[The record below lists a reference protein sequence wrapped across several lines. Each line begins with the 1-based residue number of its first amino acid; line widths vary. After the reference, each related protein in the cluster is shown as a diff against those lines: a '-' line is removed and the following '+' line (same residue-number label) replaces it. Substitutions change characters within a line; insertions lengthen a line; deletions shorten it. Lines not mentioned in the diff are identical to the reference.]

1 MSRLSG
7 DRKLSLSSIGL
18 ATLSLSLGALTASAE
33 SWSYGV
39 MTDTQGAA
47 AYPDVSTRLMAP
59 VVDQFV
65 NVHGVDMIIS
75 VGDLTDTGT
84 VEENALWLSVA
95 QPIYDAGIPI
105 YIQRGNHDVKTESTS
120 AVNDPL
126 FGPVEL
132 NDSTIWD
139 AQFPLPTNPLLV
151 EGPGT
156 CYYFTFNNMFV
167 ISMDLYGVAPSE
179 LIGWLQSVALPAA
192 AASGADHR
200 VLVQHAP
207 YFGKG
212 RDGIFQGASGD
223 PEFELQLLKGMAQA
237 GVDTILV
244 GHDHQYSR
252 SVALDTEGEVL
263 LNHILVGSNSEKYY
277 NFEMPEGDNEGQ
289 VVQMN
294 GRVSYCVVEVDGPQ
308 IVFNH
313 YSSEAPD
320 PYTTDA
326 WIPNWVLSDR
336 LVYSTEG
343 DRFFVEPNADYAGLT
358 STSPNGTQ
366 VEIVSGT
373 NDVFESQMTVPDAG
387 VTPELVEFGAL
398 VDFSWLDGTS
408 DPQVLGDILVLD
420 GLANTPDGEES
431 ELYRLEMTYA
441 ETVGIDESTLTLA
454 VYDPVSGTWMDA
466 RLANIYDSPTA
477 AAALASAGVDT
488 TQNKVWAELN
498 HNADGARFAVVSNA
512 ASLNSPV
519 RMTRLGSYES
529 GIFDGSAT
537 EIPAYDAATQRVF
550 VTNAHDHSVDVIDLS
565 NPATPVKIGSLS
577 FADIDGQAYS
587 PNSVAVKNGI
597 VAVALQADTVY
608 ETGIVAF
615 YDAAAS
621 LDEGPVAPV
630 ATADAGYLPD
640 MLTFT
645 PDGLKVLV
653 ANEGEASDNLTGGGT
668 PDFNPEGSVTII
680 PINGAGASVTPGTPV
695 QLDFSVFEPGGSLAL
710 GASLAEIKA
719 PVDLSTTAKVRIHP
733 NAASV
738 AQDLE
743 PEYIAVAPDGGT
755 AYVGLQEN
763 NAILSIDLATDTITG
778 IFPLGAKN
786 HSLLVNALDAEKN
799 DDAVHIVP
807 QPFFGLYMPDAMSAY
822 TVNGQT
828 YIVTANEG
836 DGRDPELFGDYPGNG
851 LGDEADLQDAILDET
866 IFPNRDI
873 LTDGSGLGDVGT
885 FSFGGD
891 LDNDGDVDQIQIA
904 GARSFSIW
912 NASTGELVFDSG
924 GDFERITAQFLPD
937 HFNASNDDNAIDDRS
952 DNKGPEPEAVQIAEI
967 GGRQIAFV
975 ALERVGGVMIYDITD
990 PTSPLFIDYVN
1001 DRDFTVDA
1009 EQSSDIGPEGFA
1021 FVPAAESPNGHALL
1035 LVASE
1040 VSGSLTAYQI
1050 DLEADSTWNLTLLHH
1065 NDGESKLPEYSS
1077 SFPDYG
1083 NVARMKTAIDAHR
1096 SFYQSVDHGVVV
1108 VYAGDSFLAG
1118 KQFQASVDSEPQV
1131 YYDALALSHI
1141 GYDAIAIGNH
1151 EFDFGPEVL
1160 AAFIEDAQTT
1170 NAVPYLSANLDF
1182 TGEPALQALVNTG
1195 DIVKSKTI
1203 TVSTAQGD
1211 KVIGLIGATTVNLPF
1226 ISSPGA
1232 VIASEV
1238 AAAVNA
1244 EAAALASST
1253 DAIILI
1259 SHLQGVAED
1268 EALAS
1273 LLSADVNAI
1282 IAGGGDEILGS
1293 TALLSPR
1300 AVYGASAPGN
1310 AADSGLV
1317 PSDSYNEV
1325 GLSYP
1330 TYANGIPIATT
1341 GGNYGYLGRL
1351 TLRFDADNHFLGVDL
1366 SSGPAV
1372 IVADSVDA
1380 ENGYA
1385 LDPTIESEVIDKVV
1399 AFTHA
1404 IDSEIIGS
1412 TDSLIVGGTDTDL
1425 IRSQE
1430 QNGGNLV
1437 ADALLAAAQERAASF
1452 DVNLPQ
1458 IAIANGGG
1466 IRSDIAVGAISVG
1479 DTFDVSPFGNF
1490 VSVVE
1495 NVTTAD
1501 LKLVLE
1507 NALSRTIDNDPGTGV
1522 DPLRVGDG
1530 TGRFPQLAGMTV
1542 TYDITRQPLVLDGE
1556 NEVITQQGQRVIEA
1570 RLNDG
1575 TALIIAGI
1583 PVPGTTV
1590 DLVLPSFNAD
1600 GGDQYFRYGFGAA
1613 SYTSQD
1619 YIKTTL
1625 GITDQQALQNYIASF
1640 GMAKVD
1646 SDTRYDSI
1654 PDGRVLA
1661 VSDRDN
1667 DGLSD
1672 AEEALIGTNPDIA
1685 DQSGPVAETY
1695 TQAGKDA
1702 VTSNPSQYDLFTQS
1716 ELNANYTA
1724 GEQSVLSDPSAYGL
1738 SDVPVAGLRI
1748 DGQVMQLNSENQSAT
1763 FEVQVQSTTD
1773 LTQPFTNAGDTATV
1787 TLDFSV
1793 GSQFIRVQ
1801 AVEQAP

>member
-1 MSRLSG
+1 M
-7 DRKLSLSSIGL
+7 DRVSSDWRRSLSYIGL
-18 ATLSLSLGALTASAE
+18 ATLSLSCFTIAASAE

-39 MTDTQGAA
+39 LTDTQGAA

-65 NVHGVDMIIS
+65 NAHEVDMIIS

-84 VEENALWLSVA
+84 AAENALWLSVA
-95 QPIYDAGIPI
+95 QPIYDAGIPM
-105 YIQRGNHDVKTESTS
+105 YITRGNHDVKAEATS
-120 AVNDPL
+120 VVNDPL
-126 FGPVEL
+126 FGTVEL

-139 AQFPLPTNPLLV
+139 TDFPLPSNASLV
-151 EGPGT
+151 QGPGT

-167 ISMDLYGVAPSE
+167 VSMDLYGVAPSE
-179 LIGWLQSVALPAA
+179 LIGWLQGVALPAA
-192 AASGADHR
+192 AASGTEHR
-200 VLVQHAP
+200 ILVQHAP

-212 RDGIFQGASGD
+212 RDGIFQGENGD
-223 PEFELQLLKGMAQA
+223 PAFELSMFEAMAQA
-237 GVDTILV
+237 GIDTILV

-252 SVALDTEGEVL
+252 SVALNTQGEVL

-277 NFEMPEGDNEGQ
+277 NFEMPEGQNEGQ

-294 GRVSYCVVEVDGPQ
+294 DRVSYCIVEVDGPM
-308 IVFNH
+308 ITFSH

-326 WIPNWVLSDR
+326 WVPNWVLSDR
-336 LVYSTEG
+336 LVFSTEG
-343 DRFFVEPNADYAGLT
+343 DRFFVEPNDDYAGL
-358 STSPNGTQ
+358 SSSSPNATE
-366 VEIVSGT
+366 VTIVSGT

-387 VTPELVEFGAL
+387 ITPQLVEFGAL
-398 VDFSWLDGTS
+398 VDFSWIDGSS
-408 DPQVLGDILVLD
+408 DPRVLGDILVLD
-420 GLANTPDGEES
+420 GLANRADGEES
-431 ELYRLEMTYA
+431 ELYRMEMTYTA
-441 ETVGIDESTLTLA
+441 TAGVDESTLALA
-454 VYDPVSGTWMDA
+454 VYDPESGTWMDA
-466 RLANIYDSPTA
+466 RLANIYTSPTA
-477 AAALASAGVDT
+477 PAALASAGVDT

-498 HNADGARFAVVSNA
+498 HNADGARFAVVSNPA
-512 ASLNSPV
+512 TLSSPIS
-519 RMTRLGSYES
+519 MTRLGSYES
-529 GIFDGSAT
+529 GIYEGSAT

-550 VTNAHDHSVDVIDLS
+550 VTNAHDDSVDVIDLS
-565 NPATPVKIGSLS
+565 DPSAPVKIGSLS

-587 PNSVAVKNGI
+587 PNSVACKNGT

-615 YDAAAS
+615 YDAALS
-621 LDEGPVAPV
+621 FSEGAVAPI
-630 ATADAGYLPD
+630 ATVDAGYLPD

-653 ANEGEASDNLTGGGT
+653 ANEGEASDNLVGGGT

-680 PINGAGASVTPGTPV
+680 PINGAGATVTPSSPI
-695 QLDFSVFEPGGSLAL
+695 QLDFALFEPGGALEL

-719 PVDLSTTAKVRIHP
+719 PVDLSSTAKVRIHP

-743 PEYIAVAPDGGT
+743 PEYIAIAPDGST

-778 IFPLGAKN
+778 IFPLGAKD
-786 HSLLVNALDAEKN
+786 HSRLVNALDAEKN
-799 DDAVHIVP
+799 DDAANIVP

-836 DGRDPELFGDYPGNG
+836 DGRDPGDFGDYPGSG
-851 LGDEADLQDAILDET
+851 LGDEMDLQDVNLDAS
-866 IFPNRDI
+866 IFPNRDV
-873 LTDGSGLGDVGT
+873 LTDGSGLGDVAT
-885 FSFGGD
+885 FAFGGD

-924 GDFERITAQFLPD
+924 GDFERITAQYLPE
-937 HFNASNDDNAIDDRS
+937 HFNASNDDNGIDDRS
-952 DNKGPEPEAVQIAEI
+952 DNKGPEPEAVQLAEI
-967 GGRQIAFV
+967 GGRQIAFIG
-975 ALERVGGVMIYDITD
+975 LERVSGVMIYDITD
-990 PTSPLFIDYVN
+990 PSSPLFIDYIN
-1001 DRDFTVDA
+1001 DRDFTVDPD
-1009 EQSSDIGPEGFA
+1009 ESSDVGPEGFA
-1021 FVPAAESPNGHALL
+1021 FVPAADSPNGHALL

-1050 DLEADSTWNLTLLHH
+1050 ELETDNTWNLTLLHH

-1096 SFYQSVDHGVVV
+1096 SFYESVEHGVVV

-1170 NAVPYLSANLDF
+1170 NPVPYLSANLDF
-1182 TGEPALQALVNTG
+1182 AGEPALQALVTAG

-1226 ISSPGA
+1226 VSSPGA

-1268 EALAS
+1268 EALAL

-1293 TALLSPR
+1293 TTLLSPR
-1300 AVYGASAPGN
+1300 AVYGAAAPAN

-1317 PSDSYNEV
+1317 PSDHYNEA

-1330 TYANGIPIATT
+1330 IYANGIPIATS

-1351 TLRFDADNHFLGVDL
+1351 TLCFDADNNFLGVDM

-1372 IVADSVDA
+1372 IVADSVDP

-1385 LDPTIESEVIDKVV
+1385 LDPTVKSQVIDPVV
-1399 AFTHA
+1399 AFTAA

-1466 IRSDIAVGAISVG
+1466 IRSDIAVGDISVG

-1507 NALSRTIDNDPGTGV
+1507 NALSRTIDNDSGTGV
-1522 DPLRVGDG
+1522 DPLRFGDG
-1530 TGRFPQLAGMTV
+1530 TGRFPQLAGMSV
-1542 TYDITRQPLVLDGE
+1542 IYDITRQPLVLDGE
-1556 NEVITQQGQRVIEA
+1556 NEVISQQGQRVVEA

-1575 TALIIAGI
+1575 TPLIIAGV

-1600 GGDQYFRYGFGAA
+1600 GGDQYFRYGFGAG

-1625 GITDQQALQNYIASF
+1625 GITDQQALQNYIEDF
-1640 GMAKVD
+1640 EFAKVD
-1646 SDTRYDSI
+1646 SDPRYDAI
-1654 PDGRVLA
+1654 PDGRVVA

-1672 AEEALIGTNPDIA
+1672 AEEALIGTNPDVA
-1685 DQSGPVAETY
+1685 DQSGPVADTY
-1695 TQAGKDA
+1695 TQVGRDE
-1702 VTSNPSQYDLFTQS
+1702 VTGNPSAHDLFTQS
-1716 ELNANYTA
+1716 EFDANYSA
-1724 GEQSVLSDPSAYGL
+1724 GEQSVLNDPNAYGL

-1748 DGQVMQLNSENQSAT
+1748 DGQVLELNSGSNSAS

-1773 LTQPFTNAGDTATV
+1773 LAQPFTNAGESATI
-1787 TLDFSV
+1787 TLDFSQ

-1801 AVEQAP
+1801 AVEAP